1 MKRLVY
7 GEDARCITW
16 AEETMPG
23 CKFREDA
30 KSIAIAR
37 DDELLAAA
45 VFDTF
50 SRTSCF
56 LHLVSDGSK
65 HFLNRAFIVHVFAYP
80 FITCGYRRVSAMAA
94 ESNARSIKLVQHFG
108 FVQEGRLREDTDDG
122 SDLIVFGMLR
132 SECRWLPATTGFLSA
147 FTV

>member
-7 GEDARCITW
+7 GEDEHCIAW
-16 AEETMPG
+16 AEATMEG

-30 KSIAIAR
+30 KCIAIER
-37 DDELLAAA
+37 DGALAAAA

-65 HFLNRAFIVHVFAYP
+65 QFLNRQFIVHVFAYP
-80 FITCGYRRVSAMAA
+80 FIQCGYRRVSAMVA
-94 ESNARSIKLVQHFG
+94 ESNEKSLRLVKHFG
-108 FVQEGRLREDTDDG
+108 FVEEGRLRQDTDDG
-122 SDLIVFGMLR
+122 SDLMVFGMLR
-132 SECRWLPATTGFLSA
+132 SECRWLPAGTGFLQGFA
-147 FTV
+147 V